1 MDASQLIDQTIA
13 LLQPVGHY
21 GPEIATKVAAS
32 ALWDWLKEKFSRR
45 SAAAAEA
52 VTEVEMS
59 PGQEVNW
66 QVLRAQLAKALAE
79 DEALRRELT
88 ALVAQHAPATSQKAS
103 VTGDQNV
110 VVQVHGSA
118 NATNVQR

>member
-1 MDASQLIDQTIA
+1 HGK
-13 LLQPVGHY
+13 VGHRLSSQ
-21 GPEIATKVAAS
+21 GDPLCLEMAS
-32 ALWDWLKEKFSRR
+32 NQFSRR

-52 VTEVEMS
+52 VTDVEKS

-66 QVLRAQLAKALAE
+66 QVLRAQLAKALTE
-79 DEALRRELT
+79 DEAFRRELA

-110 VVQVHGSA
+110 VVQIHGSG
-118 NATNVQR
+118 NAMNVQR